1 MRPVVFVG
9 LLIASA
15 PALAVPCWDA
25 AAQRH
30 GIAPE
35 LLYAVART
43 ESNLDAAAM
52 NRSHRQR
59 TGSYDIGLMQINS
72 RHLPQLARHGIQE
85 ADLSDACLN
94 LQVGAWLLADL
105 FARHGVSWD
114 TVGAYNAA
122 CSQLQGDDCRRAR
135 ASYAWKVYRRLP
147 TSQPGASEQPP
158 RRSASTAP
166 LAQGLMVRVAP

>member
-1 MRPVVFVG
+1 MRSLVLVG
-9 LLIASA
+9 WFGLSA
-15 PALAVPCWDA
+15 CALAAPCWDT

-43 ESNLDAAAM
+43 ESSLDAAAV
-52 NRSHRQR
+52 NRTHLQR

-85 ADLSDACLN
+85 ADLHDACVN

-105 FARHGVSWD
+105 FARHGVNWD
-114 TVGAYNAA
+114 SVGAYNAA
-122 CSQLQGDDCRRAR
+122 CSQLRGDACRRAR
-135 ASYAWKVYRRLP
+135 ANYAWKVYERLP
-147 TSQPGASEQPP
+147 TGKAGSAAPAARPIAAS
-158 RRSASTAP
+158 AP
-166 LAQGLMVRVAP
+166 LASNLMVRVAP